1 MRAGLQ
7 DLHRLD
13 ASNRAAARRIRSVAP
28 APQAARMADWR
39 LILWGNGMNEND
51 DEAFA
56 EARLIEAIENQLEA
70 GEPPAAQ
77 ATFNKLT
84 LVGYEREE
92 ILALMAQVLAQEI
105 RSMLR
110 DDRGFD
116 GAWYEQALR
125 ALPELPEED

>member
-1 MRAGLQ
+1 
-7 DLHRLD
+7 
-13 ASNRAAARRIRSVAP
+13 
-28 APQAARMADWR
+28 
-39 LILWGNGMNEND
+39 MNEND

-56 EARLIEAIENQLEA
+56 EARLIEAVENQLEA
-70 GEPPAAQ
+70 GEPAAAQ

-110 DDRGFD
+110 DDRSFD
-116 GAWYEQALR
+116 RAWYEQALR